1 MNIRP
6 FNTLTRKTE
15 DFTPLTSGTVGFY
28 SCGPTVY
35 HYAHIGTGF
44 DYTDFGTRYFRKLF
58 VCKKSLF

>member
-28 SCGPTVY
+28 SCG
-35 HYAHIGTGF
+35 
-44 DYTDFGTRYFRKLF
+44 TRYFRKLF